1 MKTYYLVFL
10 FLSLSIYIFG
20 QEKIEYDT
28 QEKYNEAIQYIG
40 NFKFDQALKS
50 LSFCYIKDEK
60 NIDYAS
66 KMAFCYY
73 QLGNYKDAKIFFN
86 HVLKLDTINA
96 SAINYLGLI
105 SEKEYDFSK
114 AQNYYEQL
122 IQIDST
128 NSYYFK
134 QNAFMAVRTGRPLWA
149 VYYFEK
155 ARKINRFDIVTLFEL
170 SKLYLQLKDLAQAE
184 EILNW
189 ALQVDSTN
197 IKILQSTAQLKY
209 DLKNFEATSQFVQ
222 KMMEY
227 GDSTVYFL
235 KLLGYSLV
243 NLDKYEAAV
252 EVLIPALSKVKDKE
266 IVHYYLA
273 AAYNGL
279 EDFLRA
285 EEHYHLAIKAG
296 ISINIPVYY
305 SNLASLFEDKKQYKK
320 AIESYKKAYDFNPK
334 PEYLFHIAKNSDN
347 YYRDKKICMRWYQKY
362 LDTKDKKFRQ
372 YSLDRIAQ
380 LKEIIHFQI
389 GG

>member
-1 MKTYYLVFL
+1 
-10 FLSLSIYIFG
+10 
-20 QEKIEYDT
+20 
-28 QEKYNEAIQYIG
+28 
-40 NFKFDQALKS
+40 
-50 LSFCYIKDEK
+50 
-60 NIDYAS
+60 
-66 KMAFCYY
+66 
-73 QLGNYKDAKIFFN
+73 
-86 HVLKLDTINA
+86 
-96 SAINYLGLI
+96 
-105 SEKEYDFSK
+105 
-114 AQNYYEQL
+114 
-122 IQIDST
+122 
-128 NSYYFK
+128 
-134 QNAFMAVRTGRPLWA
+134 
-149 VYYFEK
+149 
-155 ARKINRFDIVTLFEL
+155 
-170 SKLYLQLKDLAQAE
+170 
-184 EILNW
+184 
-189 ALQVDSTN
+189 
-197 IKILQSTAQLKY
+197 
-209 DLKNFEATSQFVQ
+209 
-222 KMMEY
+222 MMEY

-334 PEYLFHIAKNSDN
+334 PENLFHIAKNSDN

>member
-1 MKTYYLVFL
+1 
-10 FLSLSIYIFG
+10 
-20 QEKIEYDT
+20 
-28 QEKYNEAIQYIG
+28 
-40 NFKFDQALKS
+40 
-50 LSFCYIKDEK
+50 
-60 NIDYAS
+60 
-66 KMAFCYY
+66 MAFCYY

-222 KMMEY
+222 RMMEY

-334 PEYLFHIAKNSDN
+334 PENLFHIAKNSDN